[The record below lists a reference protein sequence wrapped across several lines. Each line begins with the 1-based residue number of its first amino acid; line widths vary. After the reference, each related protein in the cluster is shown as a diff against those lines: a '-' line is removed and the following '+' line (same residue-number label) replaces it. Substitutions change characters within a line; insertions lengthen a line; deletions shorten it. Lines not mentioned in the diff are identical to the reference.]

1 MSSISS
7 TMTITDHQSRK
18 PSRRTSDFHFN
29 ENSISELEDSLE
41 EAEAVWDYSS
51 WDCQEELTF
60 KAGDV
65 IKVRHQAE
73 FIGFNFSLRSLKN
86 AMTHGGGE
94 HVKIKLVG
102 FQLHLF
108 G

>member
-7 TMTITDHQSRK
+7 TMTMTTDHQSRK

-51 WDCQEELTF
+51 WDCQEELSF

-65 IKVRHQAE
+65 IKVR
-73 FIGFNFSLRSLKN
+73 S
-86 AMTHGGGE
+86 
-94 HVKIKLVG
+94 
-102 FQLHLF
+102 
-108 G
+108 

>member
-7 TMTITDHQSRK
+7 TITDHQSRK

-65 IKVRHQAE
+65 IKVRYQGR
-73 FIGFNFSLRSLKN
+73 INLSGFVFRSLKN
-86 AMTHGGGE
+86 AMMHGGGE

-102 FQLHLF
+102 FQHHLF
-108 G
+108 D

>member
-65 IKVRHQAE
+65 IKVSDQARLMNLSGL
-73 FIGFNFSLRSLKN
+73 ILNLD
-86 AMTHGGGE
+86 H
-94 HVKIKLVG
+94 
-102 FQLHLF
+102 
-108 G
+108 

>member
-1 MSSISS
+1 
-7 TMTITDHQSRK
+7 MTITDHQSRK

-65 IKVRHQAE
+65 IKVSDQARLMNLSGL
-73 FIGFNFSLRSLKN
+73 ILNLD
-86 AMTHGGGE
+86 H
-94 HVKIKLVG
+94 
-102 FQLHLF
+102 
-108 G
+108 

>member
-1 MSSISS
+1 
-7 TMTITDHQSRK
+7 MTTDHQSRK

-51 WDCQEELTF
+51 WDCQEELSF

-65 IKVRHQAE
+65 IKVRFLNKLTSKNEQK
-73 FIGFNFSLRSLKN
+73 SRSLKS
-86 AMTHGGGE
+86 AMMRGGGALA
-94 HVKIKLVG
+94 KIKLVG
-102 FQLHLF
+102 FQHLSF
-108 G
+108 D